1 MSGTYPSPAH
11 RSDVT
16 EQPIHELSSLRDVKP
31 PPALVARV
39 MTRLAEP
46 RVLTFWQWVRRP
58 FTIEIKVSP
67 LTLIGLTI
75 ALAALFVWIG
85 AIMK

>member
-1 MSGTYPSPAH
+1 MSL
-11 RSDVT
+11 
-16 EQPIHELSSLRDVKP
+16 EIE
-31 PPALVARV
+31 
-39 MTRLAEP
+39 
-46 RVLTFWQWVRRP
+46 LTFWQWVRRP

-67 LTLIGLTI
+67 LTLVGLTI